1 MRACAGKAR
10 QKSVCLIHKSFGS
23 CCCRQ
28 AAYATRGFPLPAND
42 STQGDRRLWAPFF
55 SAGASACGTVS
66 GSGST
71 PTAERNSVRVLLN
84 AHLVLGGA
92 VGPVAVGIGAAALS
106 QKPVRAGGRAG

>member
-42 STQGDRRLWAPFF
+42 STQGDRRLWALFLQVQAL
-55 SAGASACGTVS
+55 AGLLAVAARPRLRSEI
-66 GSGST
+66 
-71 PTAERNSVRVLLN
+71 PVRVLLN